1 MADNLG
7 AKHLISMDSSPQP
20 NSIAPELHSAWRFSL
35 IQQFA
40 IILTVVAMND
50 RTRIY
55 AAVIALGVF
64 WAGVGFIVFL
74 RRSKPILLDLLF
86 VRWSFPLIWLAAL
99 LTLVR
104 LFAARV

>member
-1 MADNLG
+1 MENV
-7 AKHLISMDSSPQP
+7 PP
-20 NSIAPELHSAWRFSL
+20 NNICPELRSAWRFSL

-40 IILTVVAMND
+40 IILTVIAMND

-55 AAVIALGVF
+55 AAVIALAVF

-74 RRSKPILLDLLF
+74 RRSKPILIDLLF
-86 VRWSFPLIWLAAL
+86 VRWSFPLIWLVAL

-104 LFAARV
+104 LAGATRR

>member
-1 MADNLG
+1 MENVPPPNN
-7 AKHLISMDSSPQP
+7 IS
-20 NSIAPELHSAWRFSL
+20 PELRSAWRFSL

-40 IILTVVAMND
+40 IILTVIAMND

-55 AAVIALGVF
+55 AAVIGLAVF

-74 RRSKPILLDLLF
+74 RRSKPILIDLLF
-86 VRWSFPLIWLAAL
+86 VRWSFPLIWLVAL

-104 LFAARV
+104 LAGATRR

>member
-1 MADNLG
+1 MEN
-7 AKHLISMDSSPQP
+7 SPQP
-20 NSIAPELHSAWRFSL
+20 NSIAPELRSAWRFSL

-55 AAVIALGVF
+55 AAVIALAVF

-86 VRWSFPLIWLAAL
+86 VRWSFPFIWLTAL
-99 LTLVR
+99 LGLVR
-104 LFAARV
+104 LLAARVH

>member
-1 MADNLG
+1 VQDQ
-7 AKHLISMDSSPQP
+7 PQQ
-20 NSIAPELHSAWRFSL
+20 NSIAPELRSAWRFSL

-40 IILTVVAMND
+40 IILTVLAMND

-55 AAVIALGVF
+55 AAVIALAVF

-74 RRSKPILLDLLF
+74 RRSKPILIDLLF

-104 LFAARV
+104 LAGATTH

>member
-1 MADNLG
+1 
-7 AKHLISMDSSPQP
+7 MDDTPQP
-20 NSIAPELHSAWRFSL
+20 NSIAPELRSAWRFSL

-50 RTRIY
+50 RTRIC
-55 AAVIALGVF
+55 AATIALAVF
-64 WAGVGFIVFL
+64 WAGVGFIIFL
-74 RRSKPILLDLLF
+74 RRSKPILIDLLF

-104 LFAARV
+104 FMSARAH